1 MWLIILV
8 EKVRL
13 SIGTAV
19 QLGLESGRKDS
30 DFTTAFF
37 MTYQDGKCEAN
48 CAFCPQARES
58 SASSDRLSRISWPE
72 FSLDSVINNWP
83 PPGQFR
89 RICVQTICYPNVVED
104 VENIVGRLRQIT
116 KLPISVAIHPVSKED
131 LKKLKEVGVSNIGI
145 ALDASTSELFD
156 EIKGKERGSEYRW
169 EKHKQA
175 LQDAIAIFGRG
186 QVTTHVIV
194 GLGESEFEAAKFVA
208 QMYQEGVT
216 VGLFAFT
223 NIKGTALEDHPTP
236 NLESYRRIQVVRHLV
251 SKGELKLDQIAE
263 DENGRIALN
272 INPSF
277 VREALSSGEAFRVTG
292 CKGCNR
298 PYYNE
303 RPRGPMYNFPRDL
316 TQEEITKAIEETRLV
331 E

>member
-1 MWLIILV
+1 MV
-8 EKVRL
+8 EKVRV

-19 QLGLESGRKDS
+19 QLGLESGSRDPN
-30 DFTTAFF
+30 FTTAFL

-72 FSLDSVINNWP
+72 FAIDSVIANWI

-89 RICVQTICYPNVVED
+89 RICVQTICYPEVVDD
-104 VENIVGRLRQIT
+104 VVDIVGRLRQIT
-116 KLPISVAIHPVSKED
+116 KLPISVAIHPVSIIE
-131 LKKLKEVGVSNIGI
+131 LKRLKDVGVSNIGI

-156 EIKGKERGSEYRW
+156 EVKGKERESLYRW
-169 EKHKQA
+169 ENHNQA
-175 LQDAIAIFGRG
+175 LKEALRMFGKG
-186 QVTTHVIV
+186 NVTTHLIV
-194 GLGESEFEAAKFVA
+194 GLGESEFEAAKFISH
-208 QMYQEGVT
+208 MYQEGVS

-223 NIKGTALEDHPTP
+223 NIKGTSLEDHPTP
-236 NLESYRRIQVVRHLV
+236 NLETYRRIQVVRHLV
-251 SKGELKLDQIAE
+251 SKGNLKLNQIVE
-263 DENGRIALN
+263 DDKGRISVN
-272 INPSF
+272 IDPSII
-277 VREALSSGEAFRVTG
+277 REALSSGEAFRVTG

-298 PYYNE
+298 PFYNE

-316 TQEEITKAIEETRLV
+316 TQEEIRKAIKETGLV